1 MTTPAAEGAASA
13 QPVAAPAAGGL
24 TFTTS
29 RQFESWLAEVGASL
43 ALTTYQAGKLIFLGL
58 GETGRL
64 SIFERSIDR
73 CMALH
78 AQGDDLWV
86 SSIWQL
92 WRFRAV
98 AGAPDGAYRGHDRLY
113 APRQSWVTGDLD
125 IHDLDLDQAG
135 RPVFANTLFSCI
147 GTVSDTDSFIP
158 LWQPRFITR
167 LAPEDRCH
175 LNGITLQ
182 DGSVAYATA
191 VGACD
196 AADGWR
202 DHRAAGGVVIDGAS
216 GEVAATGLSMP
227 HSPRLHEGRL
237 WLVNA
242 GTGELGVLDPAS
254 GRFEPVAF
262 CPGFMR
268 GLSFI
273 GPWALVTLSLPR
285 DNQSFRGLPLDDRL
299 AAANVAARCGV
310 MVIDTRN
317 GAVAHWLRIEGAV
330 TELFDVVALP
340 GVRRPAAIG
349 FRSDEV
355 RRILSVGSA
364 NP

>member
-1 MTTPAAEGAASA
+1 VAAS
-13 QPVAAPAAGGL
+13 
-24 TFTTS
+24 
-29 RQFESWLAEVGASL
+29 
-43 ALTTYQAGKLIFLGL
+43 
-58 GETGRL
+58 
-64 SIFERSIDR
+64 
-73 CMALH
+73 
-78 AQGDDLWV
+78 
-86 SSIWQL
+86 
-92 WRFRAV
+92 
-98 AGAPDGAYRGHDRLY
+98 
-113 APRQSWVTGDLD
+113 
-125 IHDLDLDQAG
+125 
-135 RPVFANTLFSCI
+135 
-147 GTVSDTDSFIP
+147 
-158 LWQPRFITR
+158 
-167 LAPEDRCH
+167 
-175 LNGITLQ
+175 
-182 DGSVAYATA
+182 
-191 VGACD
+191 
-196 AADGWR
+196 
-202 DHRAAGGVVIDGAS
+202 
-216 GEVAATGLSMP
+216 GLSMP

-242 GTGELGVLDPAS
+242 GTGELGVLDPAT
-254 GRFEPVAF
+254 GQFDPVAF

-310 MVIDTRN
+310 MVVDTRS